1 MLPFALVSPP
11 GSEDELF
18 ARARRLAGRTVG
30 MIAEQHAVPLA
41 DLRRSKGWVGRLVE
55 IALGATA
62 ASRAAPDFEALGVEM
77 KTVPIDGAGRPKE
90 STFVCSAPLE
100 TMGEMRWE
108 ESPVRK
114 KMARVL
120 WVPVEADKDVP
131 LPERRFGMPLLWS
144 PGAEEKEALRR
155 DWDEFAE
162 RVGRGRV
169 EEITA
174 HLGAHLQMR
183 PKGAS
188 ASSVRWGIDED
199 GNAIRTLPL
208 AFYLRATFVRA
219 VLERSFVTSSAR
231 PRG

>member
-11 GSEDELF
+11 GSEDELA

-30 MIAEQHAVPLA
+30 MIAEQHTVPLA

-77 KTVPIDGAGRPKE
+77 KTVPVSASGTPRE

-100 TMGEMRWE
+100 TMGEIGWD

-114 KMARVL
+114 KLARVL
-120 WVPVEADKDVP
+120 WVPVEADKEVP
-131 LPERRFGMPLLWS
+131 LPERRFGVPLLWS
-144 PGAEEKEALRR
+144 PSAQEEEALRR

-174 HLGAHLQMR
+174 HLGCHLQLR

-188 ASSVRWGIDED
+188 ASAVRWGIDED

-208 AFYLRATFVRA
+208 AFYLRASFVRSI
-219 VLERSFVTSSAR
+219 LERNFVSS
-231 PRG
+231 